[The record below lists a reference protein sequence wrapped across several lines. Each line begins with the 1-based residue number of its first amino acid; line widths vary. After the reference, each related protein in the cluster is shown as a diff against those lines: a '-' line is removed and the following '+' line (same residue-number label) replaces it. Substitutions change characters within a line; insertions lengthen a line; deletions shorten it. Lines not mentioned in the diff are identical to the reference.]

1 MRQQV
6 RAGEEQTRPFQ
17 TNRTTTKLGQEVMR
31 KYQLSNQI
39 DIYRKEYV
47 VKATASAD
55 LWLREAKLSAGFS
68 QARIVRP
75 AEGG

>member
-1 MRQQV
+1 
-6 RAGEEQTRPFQ
+6 
-17 TNRTTTKLGQEVMR
+17 MR